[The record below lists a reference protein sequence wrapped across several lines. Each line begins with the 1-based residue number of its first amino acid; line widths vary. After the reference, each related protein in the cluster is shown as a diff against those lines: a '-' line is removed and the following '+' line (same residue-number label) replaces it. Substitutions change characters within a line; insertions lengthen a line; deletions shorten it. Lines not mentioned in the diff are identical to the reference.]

1 MPDPIRI
8 EPIEP
13 DIPAGT
19 VVETVSAGDAEP
31 SLGLLFRQLAEESR
45 TLVRQEVALAKSEIS
60 ESARAVAKGAVL
72 IGAGAGM
79 LVLGLLVLVA
89 FVVVGLGRILGG
101 EYWLSTLIV
110 GGALA
115 LLGGGLLLVGRRGL
129 ERDTLKPELTAQTI
143 RENREWAKSEVDQI
157 RKDLGT

>member
-1 MPDPIRI
+1 MPDQIRI
-8 EPIEP
+8 EPFEP
-13 DIPAGT
+13 AAEPT
-19 VVETVSAGDAEP
+19 PVSETMTAGDIEP
-31 SLGLLFRQLAEESR
+31 SLGVLFRQLAEESR
-45 TLVRQEVALAKSEIS
+45 TLVRQEVALAKAEIS

-115 LLGGGLLLVGRRGL
+115 LLGGGLLLMGRRGL
-129 ERDTLKPELTAQTI
+129 ERDTLKPELTARTI

-157 RKDLGT
+157 RRDLGT